1 MINKEC
7 NAGDPLETLGG
18 LYRGPPTTRMV
29 MQYIISMFQFY
40 VVSAWV
46 HDRQNMNRMHSTL
59 LPLAGIHT
67 SQGDWM
73 QFSVMPRTNASTYIL
88 RSNDLWL
95 LLNCLISSDHP
106 HYSFNNPLNETPN
119 STRVSCNL
127 NQICVFRGMYVSSP
141 VRLKFRSI
149 SANITWLWPRVRG
162 HQ

>member
-29 MQYIISMFQFY
+29 MQYIISVFQFY

-46 HDRQNMNRMHSTL
+46 HDRQNMNRMHYTL
-59 LPLAGIHT
+59 LSLAGIHI

-73 QFSVMPRTNASTYIL
+73 QFSVMPRTNTSTYIL
-88 RSNDLWL
+88 RSNDLWI

-119 STRVSCNL
+119 SNRVSCNL

-149 SANITWLWPRVRG
+149 SANMTWMWPSVRG

>member
-1 MINKEC
+1 
-7 NAGDPLETLGG
+7 
-18 LYRGPPTTRMV
+18 
-29 MQYIISMFQFY
+29 MFQFY

-67 SQGDWM
+67 NQGDWM
-73 QFSVMPRTNASTYIL
+73 QFSHGCRIIIRHPWFSVMPRTNTSTYIL
-88 RSNDLWL
+88 RSNDLWIF
-95 LLNCLISSDHP
+95 LNCLINSDHP

-149 SANITWLWPRVRG
+149 SANITWLTECPRSPITPTTFTRTYM
-162 HQ
+162 